1 MSASLGQQGAS
12 PNNTPT
18 FSGQELISNL
28 NVCNILGNDGV
39 TRAWTDG
46 HQFNNSTPPP
56 AEWRREGVDYSPSY
70 LANVGLWGHKES
82 DQIAAD
88 ITTLVEYL
96 CSSWD
101 AFKAIYD
108 KENRQD
114 QNALVEA
121 IAQNVYDLWGANPG
135 WSSHHQ
141 ETYKDAVKRMVK
153 YKITTHKPPVTKS
166 SSNKPNNSTEHIS
179 SEYLQSNIRNMMPER
194 EAANGNQNNIQIE
207 DMVLIVSR
215 DANWDG
221 NNMNIHKFSRSIRSF
236 DGWQT
241 KDMSKAVNKWL
252 RSRPISFNPN
262 KEEIH
267 LLCPNA
273 FYGQVVT
280 TNINWIRPA
289 LLEEHFNNAVNLK
302 MKIMPNH
309 TIQTFHPIRASRDI
323 AAKEEKTS
331 MFFANR
337 PFKTCVSG
345 LFECNPPTEATWK
358 ETQHFFKLLPS
369 CESDANTFQVQG
381 IKQPIHLHHLMLLT
395 QARKMV
401 QDIPVMF
408 LADGA
413 GLDPVKSA
421 LLLLWGQNAPCIM
434 DAKTSVGT
442 ATGGNGG
449 IHRHGDAAP
458 GCTHPSLIIC
468 STQHSFNEWKEK
480 FDATFDS
487 TCPLTP
493 ELVMLR
499 NPKDAKT
506 SLTHTTRIPTPIDEP
521 QPYSTPQTRKVY
533 LEMRRGGVGADGLSK
548 HVKAAYPGTQFQA
561 VFLDHRVPVKHQSS
575 TPEDDFIII
584 DDSNTHGPG
593 GSMNSLNQ
601 PNFHPLKVY
610 ILHGLWWE
618 ETQELLPYLELIKD
632 QFAHQ
637 TKFAETSGLS
647 TMPNNTINE
656 LEALIQK
663 TRQSKNS
670 HNVLYDKY
678 RCKTY
683 NKNLRQLLSKLSIRR
698 FHDTIIPF
706 DNGRNSVIQ
715 LLQIPISIVKRLT
728 YADRQMEVCHE
739 NFSAAREAFEWMENP
754 ESGETSSIPS
764 ITRQR
769 LMDMLTT
776 TQVIATMPS
785 LAELFPDGYFQTWA
799 AATDISK
806 ELHHQQAIC
815 LSFNLSNAETEKNQF
830 AEDDWL
836 FKRVAGITK
845 QDAKINWLIT
855 TIESIV
861 QSIPDPHSGSVN
873 DTLEKIVVLVQ
884 ANFVCRIIA
893 SIIKG
898 RFEHEGIT
906 LLTSNMD
913 ASLQAKIIHEFQ
925 TPTKDDALVDDE
937 DVTMANN
944 LVPAMPA
951 NNAAP
956 RILVAVQDAISP
968 AIDLTCANHMIF
980 LEPGLFP
987 SDEVRISKQMHAA
1000 SQMRRCFL
1008 YRPMVEGL
1016 QIEDMTRC
1024 AEKREWF
1031 FKRLRKLRD

>member
-1 MSASLGQQGAS
+1 MSASSSQQGAS
-12 PNNTPT
+12 TSDTRPR
-18 FSGQELISNL
+18 SGRGLISCFQL
-28 NVCNILGNDGV
+28 CDILRNNGAS
-39 TRAWTDG
+39 RAWTDG
-46 HQFNNSTPPP
+46 HQFDNSIAPPDKVQK
-56 AEWRREGVDYSPSY
+56 RGVHYSPSY
-70 LANVGLWGHKES
+70 LAKVGLWGHKES

-88 ITTLVEYL
+88 ITTLVEYV

-108 KENRQD
+108 KENPQD

-121 IAQNVYDLWGANPG
+121 MTQNVYDAWGASPG

-141 ETYKDAVKRMVK
+141 ETYKDAVKKMVQNK
-153 YKITTHKPPVTKS
+153 TTTHKPPVTKS
-166 SSNKPNNSTEHIS
+166 SSYKPNNTESIP

-215 DANWDG
+215 DANWNG
-221 NNMNIHKFSRSIRSF
+221 TNMNIRKFSRSIRSF

-241 KDMSKAVNKWL
+241 KNMFKAVNKWL

-273 FYGQVVT
+273 YYGQVVT
-280 TNINWIRPA
+280 TNINWIRHA

-309 TIQTFHPIRASRDI
+309 TIQTFHPIRASSDI

-358 ETQHFFKLLPS
+358 EAQHFFKLLAS

-434 DAKTSVGT
+434 DAETSVGT

-449 IHRHGDAAP
+449 MPLRGDAAP
-458 GCTHPSLIIC
+458 GCTHPSLVIC

-480 FDATFDS
+480 FDATFDP

-493 ELVMLR
+493 KLVILR
-499 NPKDAKT
+499 SPKDAKT
-506 SLTHTTRIPTPIDEP
+506 SLTHLPNISTPIDGP
-521 QPYSTPQTRKVY
+521 QPYSIPQTNRVY
-533 LEMRRGGVGADGLSK
+533 LEIRRGGVRADGLLQ
-548 HVKAAYPGTQFQA
+548 HVKAVYPGIEFGA
-561 VFLDHRVPVKHQSS
+561 VFLDHRLPVEHQTS

-584 DDSNTHGPG
+584 DDGNTYEPR

-632 QFAHQ
+632 QFARQ
-637 TKFAETSGLS
+637 TKYAETSGLS
-647 TMPNNTINE
+647 TMPNDTINE

-663 TRQSKNS
+663 TRQSKNP

-706 DNGRNSVIQ
+706 DNGKISVI
-715 LLQIPISIVKRLT
+715 
-728 YADRQMEVCHE
+728 
-739 NFSAAREAFEWMENP
+739 
-754 ESGETSSIPS
+754 
-764 ITRQR
+764 
-769 LMDMLTT
+769 
-776 TQVIATMPS
+776 
-785 LAELFPDGYFQTWA
+785 
-799 AATDISK
+799 
-806 ELHHQQAIC
+806 
-815 LSFNLSNAETEKNQF
+815 
-830 AEDDWL
+830 
-836 FKRVAGITK
+836 
-845 QDAKINWLIT
+845 
-855 TIESIV
+855 
-861 QSIPDPHSGSVN
+861 
-873 DTLEKIVVLVQ
+873 
-884 ANFVCRIIA
+884 
-893 SIIKG
+893 
-898 RFEHEGIT
+898 
-906 LLTSNMD
+906 
-913 ASLQAKIIHEFQ
+913 
-925 TPTKDDALVDDE
+925 
-937 DVTMANN
+937 
-944 LVPAMPA
+944 
-951 NNAAP
+951 
-956 RILVAVQDAISP
+956 
-968 AIDLTCANHMIF
+968 
-980 LEPGLFP
+980 
-987 SDEVRISKQMHAA
+987 
-1000 SQMRRCFL
+1000 
-1008 YRPMVEGL
+1008 
-1016 QIEDMTRC
+1016 
-1024 AEKREWF
+1024 
-1031 FKRLRKLRD
+1031 